1 VNKYLIIIIFLFIV
15 NIVLSQ
21 QKEYRIKEI
30 KKMYAELNSLIS
42 LKKECIYGKKIEHE
56 GFDENSEKYP
66 FDQMAESCK
75 LSNNYK
81 TLSASF
87 NGYEW
92 NCNMSYYL
100 NNDIPFFVLMSTGAE
115 GCISEYRIYL
125 DKNGEIIQLLEKSNE
140 CDGNTPLINKEIQ
153 DLKQIDNIKNIIIQ
167 NRVKIDD
174 ILQSSK

>member
-1 VNKYLIIIIFLFIV
+1 MNKYLIIIIFLFIV

-21 QKEYRIKEI
+21 QKELRIKEI

-42 LKKECIYGKKIEHE
+42 IKKECIYGKKIEHE

-100 NNDIPFFVLMSTGAE
+100 NNDIPFFVL
-115 GCISEYRIYL
+115 ILI
-125 DKNGEIIQLLEKSNE
+125 LL
-140 CDGNTPLINKEIQ
+140 
-153 DLKQIDNIKNIIIQ
+153 
-167 NRVKIDD
+167 KIF
-174 ILQSSK
+174 SF